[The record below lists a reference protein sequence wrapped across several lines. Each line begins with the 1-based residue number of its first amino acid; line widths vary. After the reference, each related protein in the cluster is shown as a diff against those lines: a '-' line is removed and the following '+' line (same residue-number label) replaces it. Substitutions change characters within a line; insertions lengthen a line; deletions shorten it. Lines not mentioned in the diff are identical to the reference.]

1 MTTNNRQPSNSN
13 FTQSK
18 YPRKKGTKLSKFL
31 RNLMVRTYVP
41 KVVAL
46 QLSLPDTDSRLT
58 ETLIQRWNLL

>member
-1 MTTNNRQPSNSN
+1 MTTNNRQPSNLN

-46 QLSLPDTDSRLT
+46 QLSLP
-58 ETLIQRWNLL
+58 